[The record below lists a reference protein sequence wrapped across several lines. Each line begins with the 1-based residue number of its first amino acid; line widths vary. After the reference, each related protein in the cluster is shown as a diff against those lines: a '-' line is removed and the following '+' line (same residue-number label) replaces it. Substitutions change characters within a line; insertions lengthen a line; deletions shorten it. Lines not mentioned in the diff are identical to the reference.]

1 METPT
6 LLSVTSPRAVAAGG
20 SMEFDAEAQAQCC
33 PSPVAAAAAQE
44 PRAGSSSDATSSAC
58 DAAEAKGG
66 TRPERSARFE
76 AGVLVLS
83 ALLLALFLSIDLDPD
98 RPDASK
104 AAAVLLITALW
115 WFTEIVPLTISSLL
129 PLVLYPLL
137 GVVKMSEL
145 ASRYFSGTSFLFVAG
160 FFIGLAIER
169 WGLHS
174 HFACCIVSRAGSR
187 IEFLIAGF
195 MVSVWLLSMW
205 ISNTATILCM
215 IPVARGFLDTMP
227 AGHEAFQGAFLLAMG
242 YSATIGGIATPV
254 GTPTNGIFMEQFEI
268 FWPSEG
274 EFSFAKFFLCAL
286 PLSFVLLTI
295 VWIGFCAVFVWGAKE
310 RIPIDREVFRG
321 MQQELGKVTF
331 DQMVVAADLL
341 VLIVLWFTAS
351 PIGSFPGWKQYVA
364 SELNSGSIGLALTL
378 PLFLL
383 PCGARLPASW
393 RRLVG
398 EERCLSRVPPAQ
410 GEQRARRILDW
421 DMVKGSFQWEILFVF
436 GGGAAIAHGTVQS
449 GLAAWVAENL
459 GAVQTGETAF
469 LLMVAS
475 VICFVTEVVSNM
487 ATLSI
492 FGSIIAATAQLKGYN
507 PAQFLLVVTFASS
520 FAFMLP
526 MAGGPNMVVYSTGK
540 VSVAEMAKYGLVL
553 NLLAVVLGGLYMAFV
568 MPTLLG
574 SYSDLPA
581 PSAAA

>member
-1 METPT
+1 
-6 LLSVTSPRAVAAGG
+6 
-20 SMEFDAEAQAQCC
+20 MEFDEEAQAQCRS
-33 PSPVAAAAAQE
+33 SPVAAAAGQE
-44 PRAGSSSDATSSAC
+44 SRAGGDSDAASDAPSSAS
-58 DAAEAKGG
+58 DAASEAKGG
-66 TRPERSARFE
+66 ARRESTARFE
-76 AGVLVLS
+76 AIVLVLS
-83 ALLLALFLSIDLDPD
+83 AITLAVFLSIDLDPD

-115 WFTEIVPLTISSLL
+115 WFTEIVPLTIASLL
-129 PLVLYPLL
+129 PMVMYPLL
-137 GVVKMSEL
+137 GVVKMSDL
-145 ASRYFSGTSFLFVAG
+145 ASRYFSGTSFLFVSG

-174 HFACCIVSRAGSR
+174 HFVCSIVSRAGSR

-215 IPVARGFLDTMP
+215 LPVAQGFLNSMP
-227 AGHEAFQGAFLLAMG
+227 AGHEKFQSAFLLAIG

-254 GTPTNGIFMEQFEI
+254 GTPTNGIFMEQFVL

-274 EFSFAKFFLCAL
+274 EFSFVTFFLCAL
-286 PLSFVLLTI
+286 PLSFMLLTI
-295 VWIGFCAVFVWGAKE
+295 VWVGFCAVFVWGAKE
-310 RIPIDREVFRG
+310 RIPIDREAFRS
-321 MQQELGKVTF
+321 MQKELGKITF
-331 DQMVVAADLL
+331 EQMVVAADLL

-351 PIGSFPGWKQYVA
+351 PIDSFPGWKQYVA
-364 SELNSGSIGLALTL
+364 GELNSGSIGLALTL

-383 PCGARLPASW
+383 PCGSRLPASW

-398 EERCLSRVPPAQ
+398 EDRCLSRAPPKE
-410 GEQRARRILDW
+410 EQRARRILDW
-421 DMVKGSFQWEILFVF
+421 DMVKGGFQWEILFVF
-436 GGGAAIAHGTVQS
+436 GGGAAIAHGTVES

-459 GAVQTGETAF
+459 ATVQTGETAF
-469 LLMVAS
+469 LLMVAL

-492 FGSIIAATAQLKGYN
+492 FGSIIAATAQLKGFN

-540 VSVAEMAKYGLVL
+540 VPVTEMAKYGLFL

-568 MPTLLG
+568 MPALLG

>member
-1 METPT
+1 
-6 LLSVTSPRAVAAGG
+6 
-20 SMEFDAEAQAQCC
+20 
-33 PSPVAAAAAQE
+33 
-44 PRAGSSSDATSSAC
+44 
-58 DAAEAKGG
+58 
-66 TRPERSARFE
+66 
-76 AGVLVLS
+76 
-83 ALLLALFLSIDLDPD
+83 
-98 RPDASK
+98 
-104 AAAVLLITALW
+104 
-115 WFTEIVPLTISSLL
+115 
-129 PLVLYPLL
+129 
-137 GVVKMSEL
+137 
-145 ASRYFSGTSFLFVAG
+145 VAG

-174 HFACCIVSRAGSR
+174 HFACGIVSRAGSR
-187 IEFLIAGF
+187 IELLIAGF

-215 IPVARGFLDTMP
+215 LPVAQGFLNSMP
-227 AGHEAFQGAFLLAMG
+227 AGHENFQSAFLLAIG

-274 EFSFAKFFLCAL
+274 EFSFVKFFLCAL
-286 PLSFVLLTI
+286 PLSFLLLVI
-295 VWIGFCAVFVWGAKE
+295 VWVGFCAVFVWGAKE
-310 RIPIDREVFRG
+310 RIPIDREAFRS
-321 MQQELGKVTF
+321 MQRELGKITF
-331 DQMVVAADLL
+331 EQMVVAADLL

-351 PIGSFPGWKQYVA
+351 PVDSFPGWKQYVA

-378 PLFLL
+378 PLFFL
-383 PCGARLPASW
+383 PCGSRLPASW
-393 RRLVG
+393 RGLVG
-398 EERCLSRVPPAQ
+398 EDRCLSRTPPQ
-410 GEQRARRILDW
+410 EGEQRARRILDW
-421 DMVKGSFQWEILFVF
+421 DMVKGGFQWEILFVF
-436 GGGAAIAHGTVQS
+436 GGGAAIAHGTVAS

-459 GAVQTGETAF
+459 GAAQTSETAF
-469 LLMVAS
+469 LFMVAL

-540 VSVAEMAKYGLVL
+540 VPVSRMAKYGLVL

-568 MPTLLG
+568 MPALLG